1 MNRSE
6 LVESV
11 GDVTGLDKR
20 QAESAV
26 KAVIDAVT
34 NEIKSGN
41 KVSIFGF
48 GTFSPTSRA
57 ARVGRNPQTGTAVN
71 IAASTGVRFAPAT
84 ALKALLNPKTAA
96 KKATKKSAAASA
108 PAAKKASASTKKAGA
123 SASASAGAGAAAKK
137 ASAAKKAEAPAAK
150 KKKK

>member
-11 GDVTGLDKR
+11 GNATGLDKR
-20 QAESAV
+20 QAENAV
-26 KAVIDAVT
+26 RAVIDAVT
-34 NEIKSGN
+34 NEIKSGS

-57 ARVGRNPQTGTAVN
+57 ARVGRNPQTGAAVN

-84 ALKALLNPKTAA
+84 ALKALLNPKPAA

-108 PAAKKASASTKKAGA
+108 PAKKASATTKK
-123 SASASAGAGAAAKK
+123 SAAAAAPPAKKAAAAKK
-137 ASAAKKAEAPAAK
+137 SDAPAAK